1 MEISL
6 GKTRILPRIGAGF
19 MTRGNPCGTKCT
31 HPGVAAGFA
40 DGGLGGHVPTGP
52 ECITP
57 HIRFLFIA
65 PRFRLGSPKHP
76 ASRRRTC
83 PSTNLRLTFGSADTW
98 YRDLHPAEFVP
109 CTAHAFEFTGRRRR
123 SGGTYG
129 WAVLVHRVR
138 FSTYIS
144 RSASSQ
150 APLSP

>member
-1 MEISL
+1 MEISR

-19 MTRGNPCGTKCT
+19 MTGRNPCGTKCT

-52 ECITP
+52 D
-57 HIRFLFIA
+57 
-65 PRFRLGSPKHP
+65 
-76 ASRRRTC
+76 ASRLISGFCSSPRDFVLGAR
-83 PSTNLRLTFGSADTW
+83 STPPCDDALALRLTFGSADTW